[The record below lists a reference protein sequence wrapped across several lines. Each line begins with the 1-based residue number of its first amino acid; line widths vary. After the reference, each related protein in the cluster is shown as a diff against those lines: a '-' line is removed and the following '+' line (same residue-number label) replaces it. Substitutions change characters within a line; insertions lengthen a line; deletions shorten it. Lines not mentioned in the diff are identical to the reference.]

1 MAKEARL
8 KKRIAILGSTGSIGT
23 SALAVADAHADRV
36 EIIGLAAGGN
46 ASMFAAQVQRYR
58 PRALA
63 MASGSALD
71 EMRAQLGGHVTTA
84 QGIGSEGMIAVATHP
99 EVDVVL
105 CASSGTAALDAVLAA
120 IEAGKTIALANKEIL
135 VMAGGL
141 VMDAARRRGVAILPV
156 DSEHNAIHQCLH
168 RRQPAE
174 LRRLILTASG
184 GPFRGR
190 AAASLEEVTAADAL
204 QHPTWQ
210 MGPKITIDSAT
221 LMNKGL
227 EVIEAHWLFG
237 ASASQIDVV
246 VHPQSIVHSIVELT
260 DGSMIAQM
268 GTTDMRL
275 PIQYAFSYPDRWAA
289 PVPFLDLTSCQ
300 PLEFLE
306 PAWDDFPCLGLAYR
320 ALDAERS
327 LPIVL
332 NAANEVAVASFLE
345 GRLGFTGIPK
355 VIRDTMDAH
364 VPVSTDTLND
374 IRGVDRWAREYATDL
389 VRTRAPGGTD
399 APASTARPPGR
410 PPDPVK
416 AAAQ

>member
-1 MAKEARL
+1 
-8 KKRIAILGSTGSIGT
+8 
-23 SALAVADAHADRV
+23 
-36 EIIGLAAGGN
+36 
-46 ASMFAAQVQRYR
+46 
-58 PRALA
+58 
-63 MASGSALD
+63 
-71 EMRAQLGGHVTTA
+71 
-84 QGIGSEGMIAVATHP
+84 
-99 EVDVVL
+99 
-105 CASSGTAALDAVLAA
+105 VLAA
-120 IEAGKTIALANKEIL
+120 IEAGKPIALANKEIL

-141 VMDAARRRGVAILPV
+141 VMDAARRRGVVILPV

-168 RRQPAE
+168 GRQRGE

-190 AAASLEEVTAADAL
+190 SAASLEDVTAADAL

-237 ASASQIDVV
+237 AAGSQIDVV
-246 VHPQSIVHSIVELT
+246 VHPQSIVHSLVELT
-260 DGSMIAQM
+260 DGSMIAQI

-275 PIQYAFSYPDRWAA
+275 PIQYAFSYPDRWTA
-289 PVPFLDLTSCQ
+289 PVPFLDLTRCQ
-300 PLEFLE
+300 PLEFIE
-306 PAWDDFPCLGLAYR
+306 PAWDDFPCLRLAYR

-345 GRLGFTGIPK
+345 GRLGFTAIAE
-355 VIRDTMDAH
+355 VIRSAMDAH
-364 VPVSTDTLND
+364 VPAAIDTLEA
-374 IRGVDRWAREYATDL
+374 IRSVDRWARNYATHL
-389 VRTRAPGGTD
+389 VSTSVRRGGLV
-399 APASTARPPGR
+399 PPSTSGPSGR